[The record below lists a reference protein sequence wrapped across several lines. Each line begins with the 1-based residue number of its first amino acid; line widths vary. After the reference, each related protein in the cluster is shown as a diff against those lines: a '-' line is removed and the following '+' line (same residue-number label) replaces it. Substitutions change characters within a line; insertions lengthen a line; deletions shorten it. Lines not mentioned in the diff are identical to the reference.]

1 MPFAISSTGS
11 SADRA
16 LARLAAAAWFV
27 LAPIAALAADGFRVA
42 VFPPVNRSGKPVPLE
57 DVRAALESSLAAR
70 GFAPLPQEEL
80 EAFFRKHRVRYTGGI
95 SSELAGAIGAETG
108 IDGVVLTS
116 VDDWETVEPPRV
128 ALTSRWV
135 AAIPEAP
142 VAWMGTSAHHGHEH
156 PGAFGL
162 GLVASHEV
170 LLERASDAIAR
181 SLEAVGETVGEGVR
195 SSVPVPFRPG
205 SVTIDPEWAGA
216 TAAGRRLR
224 VAVLPFVADTPRR
237 EVGEV
242 IASQFVRWL
251 LEAGGMDVLEPGLVR
266 EALLEARVIQE
277 DGPSLPQVDAL
288 RALLDVD
295 LVVSGR
301 VTDFEPMG
309 SAPGSP
315 FAGFSSRGID
325 ARTRQVVFAS
335 FSFGRGDDRA
345 GAFGAGRIR
354 SSITLTSEL
363 VRGVVQ
369 ALEEELRTRRPER
382 AAPEKEPPR

>member
-1 MPFAISSTGS
+1 MPCATSSTSS
-11 SADRA
+11 SADRT
-16 LARLAAAAWFV
+16 LARLATAAWLV
-27 LAPIAALAADGFRVA
+27 LAPVAAFAAEGSRVA
-42 VFPPVNRSGKPVPLE
+42 VFPPVNRTGKPVPLE
-57 DVRAALESSLAAR
+57 RVQAALEASLAAR

-108 IDGVVLTS
+108 IDGVLLTS

-128 ALTSRWV
+128 ALTFRWV

-142 VAWMGTSAHHGHEH
+142 VAWMGTSAHHGHQN
-156 PGAFGL
+156 PGAFGR
-162 GLVASHEV
+162 GLVTSHEV
-170 LLERASDAIAR
+170 LLDRASEEIAR
-181 SLEAVGETVGEGVR
+181 SLEAAGEAEGEGVR
-195 SSVPVPFRPG
+195 TSVPRPFRPG
-205 SVTIDPEWAGA
+205 SVTVDPGWADA
-216 TAAGRRLR
+216 TASGRRLR
-224 VAVLPFVADTPRR
+224 VAVLPFVTDTPRR
-237 EVGEV
+237 EDGEV

-251 LEAGGMDVLEPGLVR
+251 VETGSMDVLEPGVVR

-301 VTDFEPMG
+301 VTEFEAMG

-315 FAGFSSRGID
+315 FVGFSSRGLD
-325 ARTRQVVFAS
+325 ARTRQAVFTS
-335 FSFGRGDDRA
+335 FSFGRGDDRN
-345 GAFGAGRIR
+345 GPFGAGRIR

>member
-1 MPFAISSTGS
+1 MPCATSSTSS

-16 LARLAAAAWFV
+16 LAGLAAAAWLV
-27 LAPIAALAADGFRVA
+27 LAPVAAFAAEGSRVA
-42 VFPPVNRSGKPVPLE
+42 VFPPVNRTGKPVPLE
-57 DVRAALESSLAAR
+57 RVQAALEASLAAR

-80 EAFFRKHRVRYTGGI
+80 EAFFRKHRVRDTGGI
-95 SSELAGAIGAETG
+95 SPELAGSIGAESG
-108 IDGVVLTS
+108 IDGVLLTS
-116 VDDWETVEPPRV
+116 VDDWETMEPPRV

-142 VAWMGTSAHHGHEH
+142 VAWMGTSAHHGDEH

-162 GLVASHEV
+162 GLVTSHEV
-170 LLERASDAIAR
+170 LLERASEEIAH
-181 SLEAVGETVGEGVR
+181 SLEAAGEGEGAR
-195 SSVPVPFRPG
+195 ASVPRPFRPG
-205 SVTIDPEWAGA
+205 SVTVDPEWADA
-216 TAAGRRLR
+216 TASGRRLR
-224 VAVLPFVADTPRR
+224 VAVLPFVTDTPRR

-251 LEAGGMDVLEPGLVR
+251 LEAGEMDVLEPGVVR

-301 VTDFEPMG
+301 VTEFEAMG

-315 FAGFSSRGID
+315 FVGFSSRGLD
-325 ARTRQVVFAS
+325 ARTRQAVFTS
-335 FSFGRGDDRA
+335 FSFGRGDDRN
-345 GAFGAGRIR
+345 GPFGAGRIR

-363 VRGVVQ
+363 VRGVVE